1 VGSRTI
7 RSPSNIKKQA
17 MNATVSSDTVQGFC
31 LITAPRGLGLGMCPR
46 RSGGIFFELSSMAKI
61 TVFRL

>member
-1 VGSRTI
+1 
-7 RSPSNIKKQA
+7 